1 MGTLKRLPEA
11 TKNKWRGMTSDNQHI
26 GVRVAM
32 AEFLTGY
39 MVSFT
44 LYVHLFMSLEQTQS
58 VSPYCDWLAN
68 ENAVTDNMLHDIE
81 KHFGKDVRDEFMW
94 CLQ

>member
-1 MGTLKRLPEA
+1 MGTLKRLPKA
-11 TKNKWRGMTSDNQHI
+11 TKNKWRGMTSDNRHI

-32 AEFLTGY
+32 AQFLVDY
-39 MVSFT
+39 LLSFT
-44 LYVHLFMSLEQTQS
+44 LYVHLFQALESVQS
-58 VSPYCDWLAN
+58 DCPYCDWLAN
-68 ENAVTDNMLHDIE
+68 ENAVTDNMLKDIE